1 MKQDFLKRTPLF
13 SSLSDE
19 ELAQVLVI
27 GQVVDFET
35 EKRIFSEGDPGDSF
49 YLVEKGAVRISRMT
63 PLGEEALTILREGTF
78 FGEMALLD
86 DSPRSADALA
96 HEGPARLIEFRTADL
111 KNLMERDYALGS
123 KMLWTMC
130 RTLAARLRDTNER
143 FQSLFLM
150 TSTFR

>member
-1 MKQDFLKRTPLF
+1 VKQEFFRRTPLF

-19 ELAQVLVI
+19 ELAQILVI
-27 GQVVDFET
+27 GQVVQFEG
-35 EKRIFSEGDPGDSF
+35 EKKIFNEGDPGRSF
-49 YLVEKGAVRISRMT
+49 YLVEEGAVRISRMT
-63 PLGEEALTILREGTF
+63 PLGEEALAILREGTF

-86 DSPRSADALA
+86 DSPRSADAKA
-96 HEGPARLIEFRTADL
+96 HEAPVRLIEFRIADL
-111 KNLMERDYALGS
+111 KAVMERDHALGS

-150 TSTFR
+150 TSTFK